1 MLIINKQRKYIF
13 FILPQNLLQSKQLH
27 NAKYAILCVEF
38 PQVQKVDLS
47 EIVISVLLEVST
59 LYVVGQVLNANV
71 SPE

>member
-27 NAKYAILCVEF
+27 SAKYAILCVEF
-38 PQVQKVDLS
+38 PQVQIVDLS
-47 EIVISVLLEVST
+47 EVVISVLLEVST
-59 LYVVGQVLNANV
+59 LFVVGQVLNANV